1 MTTTR
6 VRKIAAALIALT
18 LAGGIFAAIPAEAS
32 TSTKRYVTVNSQG
45 SIKVT
50 PDAVRLNANVSVV
63 AGSNKEAL
71 AKTSTTAAAVR
82 AALTKSG
89 ILKADIAT
97 QSITVYPEYNY
108 TQDKGSVLVGYRG
121 SQSFVVTIKNAEN
134 AGTVIDAV
142 VAAGGDDLQIQGV
155 TPFVLDSSASTE
167 SARANAV
174 KNAKAKATSYA
185 KLLGAKLGRVN
196 YLVENSS
203 PASYPTVM
211 AMAKSAE
218 SDATVVDLGQQ
229 DVTVSITIQWALL

>member
-6 VRKIAAALIALT
+6 IRKIAASLIALA
-18 LAGGIFAAIPAEAS
+18 LAGGIAASLPAEAA
-32 TSTKRYVTVNSQG
+32 TPETRYVTVNSQG

-50 PDAVRLNANVSVV
+50 PDAVRLNANVSFV

-71 AKTSTTAAAVR
+71 AKVSTVGAAVR

-89 ILKADIAT
+89 ILKGDIAT

-121 SQSFVVTIKNAEN
+121 SQGFVVTIKNAEN
-134 AGTVIDAV
+134 AGAVVDAV
-142 VAAGGDDLQIQGV
+142 QGV
-155 TPFVLDSSASTE
+155 TPFVLDASKATE
-167 SARANAV
+167 SARTAAV

-185 KLLGAKLGRVN
+185 KLLDAKLGRVN

-203 PASYPTVM
+203 PVEYSPIL
-211 AMAKSAE
+211 AMSKAADSE
-218 SDATVVDLGQQ
+218 ATVVDLGEQ
-229 DVTVSITIQWALL
+229 DVTVSITIQWSLL